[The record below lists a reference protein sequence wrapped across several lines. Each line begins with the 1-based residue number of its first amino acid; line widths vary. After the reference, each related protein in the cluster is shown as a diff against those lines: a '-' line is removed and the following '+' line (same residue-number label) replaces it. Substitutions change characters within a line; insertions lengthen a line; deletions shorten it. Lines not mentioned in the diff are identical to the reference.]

1 MANPLSNEQSLYER
15 IKNENIT
22 VDPLIWDTMYHYLG
36 DYVSAISFI
45 ALISVD
51 TNEPVS
57 IEDAKK
63 ILEYTEK
70 IIETVRKILH
80 AENID
85 QDDDRFEQ
93 LKKENMSV
101 HPLIRDFFAHHISND
116 IHCINFR
123 VSFYLDPLD
132 EQPIPVEEAEKLLCY
147 TSSIGGFLDK
157 LREATHKEAGY

>member
-80 AENID
+80 DENIFHD
-85 QDDDRFEQ
+85 YYRF
-93 LKKENMSV
+93 
-101 HPLIRDFFAHHISND
+101 
-116 IHCINFR
+116 
-123 VSFYLDPLD
+123 
-132 EQPIPVEEAEKLLCY
+132 
-147 TSSIGGFLDK
+147 
-157 LREATHKEAGY
+157 